1 MSEEITAD
9 SVSKQQPV
17 DNSQKLILNLLGSGK
32 SADGLLWSNKTI
44 STDVLAAITVIWSPS
59 EPPHLVLPDE
69 LFVNIAKS
77 VGVVINL
84 AFGSFQDVACRGNIK
99 QFLGLEVALPNMQCF
114 HDVKISMLR
123 IYYYKSVIFACNFM
137 EVTEL
142 TLGKSLLV
150 VASLWAA
157 AVIAR
162 WCNFLT
168 VLYIGFVAS
177 HTLPVLYERNK
188 DQVDSFVYNVLSKI
202 SKGNKHT

>member
-1 MSEEITAD
+1 MKCSIRLGKMPEEITAD

-32 SADGLLWSNKTI
+32 SADVLLWSNKTI
-44 STDVLAAITVIWSPS
+44 STDVLAAITVIWVVFRLLCGCFFSLLCYALMLKCSKFTKQSPS

-99 QFLGLEVALPNMQCF
+99 QFLGW
-114 HDVKISMLR
+114 
-123 IYYYKSVIFACNFM
+123 SVIFTCNFM

-142 TLGKSLLV
+142 TLGKSLQV

-162 WCNFLT
+162 RDR
-168 VLYIGFVAS
+168 FVAS

-188 DQVDSFVYNVLSKI
+188 D
-202 SKGNKHT
+202 